1 MTYFIKCVTS
11 HYANFSGRAGR
22 VEFWNFVLFYVL
34 LTIIIAAII
43 GIFRLPLRLG
53 YIWSVVMLIPSLAV
67 TVRRL
72 HDINRSGWWVLIT
85 LVPVIGWIVLLIF
98 MVTRGSR

>member
-1 MTYFIKCVTS
+1 MNYFVKCVTS
-11 HYANFSGRAGR
+11 HYATFSGRAGR

-34 LTIIIAAII
+34 LAIVVGAIA
-43 GIFRLPLRLG
+43 GMLRLPVLA
-53 YIWSVVMLIPSLAV
+53 YIWSVALLIPSLAV

-85 LVPVIGWIVLLIF
+85 LVPVIGWVVLLIF
-98 MVTRGSR
+98 MVTKGRK